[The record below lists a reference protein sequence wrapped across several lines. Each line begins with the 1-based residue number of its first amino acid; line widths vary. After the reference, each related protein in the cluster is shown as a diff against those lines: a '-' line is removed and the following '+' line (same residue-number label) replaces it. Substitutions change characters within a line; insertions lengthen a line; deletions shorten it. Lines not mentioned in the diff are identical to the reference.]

1 MKNLLFFLSFALLLT
16 GCSSPKRLAK
26 VPLTDY
32 DKYTKYGVKER
43 PDGFEITVFYSKHQ
57 FIPESSVIVAAT
69 KSAATAIAYEIAET
83 KGRKIKPINEQRIKV
98 STGRNGL
105 SGKTS
110 CLAVAI
116 VEWE

>member
-1 MKNLLFFLSFALLLT
+1 MKNLLIVCAFFLVFV
-16 GCSSPKRLAK
+16 GCSSPKKLSK
-26 VPLTDY
+26 VPLTEY

-43 PDGFEITVFYSKHQ
+43 SDGFEITVFYSKHQ
-57 FIPESSVIVAAT
+57 FIPESSIIVAAC
-69 KSAATAIAYEIAET
+69 KSAATAIAYEVAES